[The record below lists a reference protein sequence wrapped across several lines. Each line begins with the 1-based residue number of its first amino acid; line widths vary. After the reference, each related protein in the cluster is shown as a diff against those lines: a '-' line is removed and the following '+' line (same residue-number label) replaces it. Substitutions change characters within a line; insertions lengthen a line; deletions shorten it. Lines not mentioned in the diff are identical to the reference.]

1 MNIKFRMAKLNHN
14 LKKSSMMKELLM
26 TFIATTLSI
35 VLTFG
40 TAHYLDQKAK
50 KDLGRQTA
58 MMVIHDMDNTVK
70 LLKELAK
77 EEENENNTARYIIDH
92 LDMIDSLEYDS
103 ICKVLQYISPF
114 SDADKLYKFDDSSEK
129 VFLSSQDS
137 WKNIDNAG
145 FIDAVHD
152 FYTTRHAAFDL
163 FNNSPY
169 WRKPIS
175 SETYYRYLLEYVGK
189 SLNVYEM
196 AKTHMMNKEVLY
208 YYENSSYR
216 QRQFV
221 AYAQAMESYSN
232 LCKFTM
238 GITDEELDEYVKN
251 RERVGRN
258 VKERELIGVWT
269 MQLLDGSSY
278 ELTFNDDHT
287 FHYTIL
293 NRLTHHTY
301 VGYLDISSKATGK
314 WELKGD
320 SLFTIDNPDLKYT
333 IGKDKIKPIAGRE
346 TDFDEYIKQLE
357 ESIQNHLKNYNKKN
371 NFREA
376 YAATINNTGNKIEL
390 LGKDLG
396 GDDDDDE
403 EEEEQAIY
411 LSRKK

>member
-1 MNIKFRMAKLNHN
+1 
-14 LKKSSMMKELLM
+14 
-26 TFIATTLSI
+26 
-35 VLTFG
+35 
-40 TAHYLDQKAK
+40 
-50 KDLGRQTA
+50 
-58 MMVIHDMDNTVK
+58 
-70 LLKELAK
+70 
-77 EEENENNTARYIIDH
+77 
-92 LDMIDSLEYDS
+92 
-103 ICKVLQYISPF
+103 
-114 SDADKLYKFDDSSEK
+114 
-129 VFLSSQDS
+129 
-137 WKNIDNAG
+137 
-145 FIDAVHD
+145 
-152 FYTTRHAAFDL
+152 
-163 FNNSPY
+163 
-169 WRKPIS
+169 
-175 SETYYRYLLEYVGK
+175 
-189 SLNVYEM
+189 M
-196 AKTHMMNKEVLY
+196 AKTYMMNKEVLY

-396 GDDDDDE
+396 ADDDDDE